1 MSSHTLYKP
10 NTLHASLLCTFLS
23 DRLLAE
29 GENVARLSAT
39 FRFMCISTVATS
51 KLMRCEGVYF
61 SAEAKPFTGLKLN
74 KTSINVWIHINM
86 FDKKSTLR
94 SLDSF

>member
-1 MSSHTLYKP
+1 M
-10 NTLHASLLCTFLS
+10 
-23 DRLLAE
+23 
-29 GENVARLSAT
+29 ARLGAT

-61 SAEAKPFTGLKLN
+61 SAEAKLFTGLKLN
-74 KTSINVWIHINM
+74 KISINVWIHISV